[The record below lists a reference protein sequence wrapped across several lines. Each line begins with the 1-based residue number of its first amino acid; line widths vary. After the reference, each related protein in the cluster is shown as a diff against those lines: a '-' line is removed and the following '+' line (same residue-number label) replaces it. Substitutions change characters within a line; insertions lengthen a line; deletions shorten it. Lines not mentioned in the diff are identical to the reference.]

1 MKTGVWIAAGLA
13 LACAFGA
20 RAAAEPAPLPI
31 EDFVRHPTYSE
42 VRISPTGEY
51 LAMTVDRGG
60 QDVLTVL
67 RTADL
72 SIVKVNQ
79 LPDEKSIGS
88 FYWVSRDRLVFNAVK
103 KFGRFAAPFNTGEW
117 YGVNADG
124 SQPRPLVF
132 FGTLD
137 ATQRNKTTDGI
148 YSMLDTL
155 RGDDQQVLMAVA
167 KPRSSKGAGT
177 EVVAL
182 DVLSGRRREIVR
194 APRENCSI
202 ETDASD
208 QPRFAVC
215 YDAQNDAGQFEE
227 HLELYRLEGA
237 KWVLMNRSQDAGT
250 RIRIVGVAPDGTV
263 YAEQDDRKAPAAF
276 GTLDPSTGKFTK
288 LFQDPVADPAGYI
301 RAADM
306 RTIIGVVTEAGA
318 PKVHLLNEEH
328 PDAELYA
335 SLAQAFPGQFVTF
348 SSATDDGRKIVVTV
362 RSDRNPGE
370 LYLYDRDTGKARF
383 LMQSRKWIDP
393 KRMASV
399 KPFSFTARD
408 GVRIYGY
415 LTIPNG
421 SDGRNLPMIVNP
433 HGGPIGPRDHWFFN
447 WEAQLLASRGYLV
460 LQVNYRGSGG
470 YGQAFQD
477 MGHRQWGGKM
487 QDDLT
492 DAVRWAVAQGYA
504 DGDRVCIYGGSYGGY
519 ASLMGVAK
527 DPDLYKCA
535 FGYVGLYDVQIQKK
549 FSDTA
554 DWYAGQSFFERT
566 FGATRAEQDAISPVN
581 HAHKIKAAVYLAAGA
596 RDQRCPPEHTE
607 AMRDALIKAGNPP
620 EGVIIQSG
628 EMHGFYDE
636 KNNLKLYTEMLAF
649 FGRHIGGK
657 VQVGDAKRE

>member
-42 VRISPTGEY
+42 VRISPAGEY

-549 FSDTA
+549 LSDTA

>member
-42 VRISPTGEY
+42 VRISPAGEY

>member
-42 VRISPTGEY
+42 VRISPAGEY

-263 YAEQDDRKAPAAF
+263 YAEQDDRKTPAAF
-276 GTLDPSTGKFTK
+276 GTLDPSTGTFTK

>member
-42 VRISPTGEY
+42 VRISPAGEY

-393 KRMASV
+393 QRMASV

-549 FSDTA
+549 LSDTA

>member
-42 VRISPTGEY
+42 VRISPAGEY

-67 RTADL
+67 GTADL

-549 FSDTA
+549 LSDTA

>member
-42 VRISPTGEY
+42 VRISPAGEY

-215 YDAQNDAGQFEE
+215 YDAQNDTGQFEE

-276 GTLDPSTGKFTK
+276 GTLDPSTGTFTK

>member
-276 GTLDPSTGKFTK
+276 GTLDPSTGTFTK

-549 FSDTA
+549 LSDTA

>member
-42 VRISPTGEY
+42 VRISPAGEY

-276 GTLDPSTGKFTK
+276 GTLDPSTGTFTK

>member
-20 RAAAEPAPLPI
+20 RAAVEPAPLPI

-42 VRISPTGEY
+42 VRISPAGEY

-549 FSDTA
+549 LSDTA

>member
-1 MKTGVWIAAGLA
+1 M
-13 LACAFGA
+13 
-20 RAAAEPAPLPI
+20 
-31 EDFVRHPTYSE
+31 
-42 VRISPTGEY
+42 
-51 LAMTVDRGG
+51 
-60 QDVLTVL
+60 
-67 RTADL
+67 
-72 SIVKVNQ
+72 
-79 LPDEKSIGS
+79 
-88 FYWVSRDRLVFNAVK
+88 FNAVK

-155 RGDDQQVLMAVA
+155 RGDDQQMLMAVA

-549 FSDTA
+549 LSDTA

>member
-20 RAAAEPAPLPI
+20 RAAVEPAPLPI

-42 VRISPTGEY
+42 VRISPAGEY

-215 YDAQNDAGQFEE
+215 YDAQNDAGRFEE

-549 FSDTA
+549 LSDTA

>member
-1 MKTGVWIAAGLA
+1 M
-13 LACAFGA
+13 
-20 RAAAEPAPLPI
+20 
-31 EDFVRHPTYSE
+31 
-42 VRISPTGEY
+42 
-51 LAMTVDRGG
+51 
-60 QDVLTVL
+60 
-67 RTADL
+67 
-72 SIVKVNQ
+72 
-79 LPDEKSIGS
+79 
-88 FYWVSRDRLVFNAVK
+88 
-103 KFGRFAAPFNTGEW
+103 
-117 YGVNADG
+117 
-124 SQPRPLVF
+124 
-132 FGTLD
+132 
-137 ATQRNKTTDGI
+137 
-148 YSMLDTL
+148 
-155 RGDDQQVLMAVA
+155 
-167 KPRSSKGAGT
+167 
-177 EVVAL
+177 
-182 DVLSGRRREIVR
+182 
-194 APRENCSI
+194 
-202 ETDASD
+202 
-208 QPRFAVC
+208 
-215 YDAQNDAGQFEE
+215 
-227 HLELYRLEGA
+227 
-237 KWVLMNRSQDAGT
+237 
-250 RIRIVGVAPDGTV
+250 APDGTV

-393 KRMASV
+393 QRMASV

-549 FSDTA
+549 LSDTA